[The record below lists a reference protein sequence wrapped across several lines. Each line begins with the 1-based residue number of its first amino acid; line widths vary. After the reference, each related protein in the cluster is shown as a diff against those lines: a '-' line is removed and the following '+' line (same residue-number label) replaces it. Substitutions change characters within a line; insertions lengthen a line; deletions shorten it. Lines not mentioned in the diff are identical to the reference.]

1 MIYDGWGDYNNP
13 RHWMNYYAKAQKT
26 FGSGK
31 VASSMRLYLMPG
43 VDPCRGGAGC
53 DTFDRLEPLKQWVEN
68 GKAPARFLASH
79 LTQGK
84 VTLTR
89 PLCPYPQMAKYK
101 GTGST
106 DEAENFVCT
115 EPKPAAKQ

>member
-1 MIYDGWGDYNNP
+1 MTV
-13 RHWMNYYAKAQKT
+13 T
-26 FGSGK
+26 F
-31 VASSMRLYLMPG
+31 MPG
-43 VDPCRGGAGC
+43 VDHCGEGAGR
-53 DTFDRLEPLKQWVEN
+53 DTFDRLELLKQWVEN
-68 GKAPARFLASH
+68 GKAPDRILASH

-101 GTGST
+101 GTGGT